1 MHLGPQDLECQRV
14 LKPLSPLKLLFLRT
28 VLGPFDAAK
37 GFAKDIDQKRKLKP
51 FGESCWNL
59 SNPTLLEIQQRC
71 SIGSCALK
79 LAGGSRIRALSY
91 SVMATCLLCIRHAT
105 ARKNMEKPS
114 PKMNPRGP
122 SQSTSGKI
130 TKGRSPG
137 FQAWT
142 LGGIVG
148 IVPHIHG
155 IRTSYGRWSMF
166 QGKATGDHR
175 AVGTVWWGKGVAYLK
190 CNIRP
195 HLVSEFQ

>member
-91 SVMATCLLCIRHAT
+91 SVMATCLLCVRHAT

-130 TKGRSPG
+130 ALQVSRPG
-137 FQAWT
+137 PWAESWESC
-142 LGGIVG
+142 
-148 IVPHIHG
+148 
-155 IRTSYGRWSMF
+155 RTSMESAPLMVGGPCFKGKQQVITGLWALCGEEKVLPTSNATSVRIWSLNF
-166 QGKATGDHR
+166 
-175 AVGTVWWGKGVAYLK
+175 
-190 CNIRP
+190 N
-195 HLVSEFQ
+195 S